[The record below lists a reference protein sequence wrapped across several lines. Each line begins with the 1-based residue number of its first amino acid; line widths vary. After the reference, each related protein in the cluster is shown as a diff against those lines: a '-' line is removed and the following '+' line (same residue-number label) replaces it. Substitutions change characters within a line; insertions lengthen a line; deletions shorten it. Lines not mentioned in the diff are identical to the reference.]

1 MLEEAIDA
9 QSARVVRLARSVMHA
24 PQCVRVFRG
33 RRAAA
38 ASELGATK
46 ADPFDR
52 AAVDLCGV
60 GVSIIY

>member
-9 QSARVVRLARSVMHA
+9 QSARVVRLARSVMHV
-24 PQCVRVFRG
+24 PQCLKVFRG

-38 ASELGATK
+38 ASEPGATK
-46 ADPFDR
+46 ANPFDR

-60 GVSIIY
+60 GMSNIY